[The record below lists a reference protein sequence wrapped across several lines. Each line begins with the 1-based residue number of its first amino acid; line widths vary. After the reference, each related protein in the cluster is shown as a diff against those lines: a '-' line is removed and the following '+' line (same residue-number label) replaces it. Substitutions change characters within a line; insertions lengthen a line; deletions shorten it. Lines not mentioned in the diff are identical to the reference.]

1 MSGNIQTIRLGD
13 TVFEGVTYDIYADLT
28 NLPPVGELD
37 PAKVVD
43 IASMAVGLF
52 EAHAETWKKGG
63 VSLAGKVVTLSDQGA
78 AVDANVQQHEKLPS
92 EVIPAGI
99 WEETKDEIVNYVSRF
114 KTYYQS
120 IIDAPDPEKEM
131 QKLIKHLRTN
141 ARIKDAE
148 ILEEIHRFYLKNYAG
163 KISLKEALEAYIQNK
178 KT

>member
-13 TVFEGVTYDIYADLT
+13 TVFEGVTYDIFADLT
-28 NLPPVGELD
+28 DLPPVGELD
-37 PAKVVD
+37 PSKLVE

-63 VSLAGKVVTLSDQGA
+63 VSLAGKVVTLSDRGA
-78 AVDANVQQHEKLPS
+78 AVDANVQQHEKLPL

-99 WEETKDEIVNYVSRF
+99 WEDTKDEIVNYVSRF
-114 KTYYQS
+114 KNYYQS

-131 QKLIKHLRTN
+131 QKLIRHLRIN

-148 ILEEIHRFYLKNYAG
+148 ILEEIHRQYKAKYATTM
-163 KISLKEALEAYIQNK
+163 SLKEAFRTLYTK
-178 KT
+178 